1 MPPGLNPQQQLQF
14 ILNVMGD
21 RIASLEKN
29 QHALQLNIGA
39 VSGSGSGVNTE
50 MDDLKKKVEDLEGRF
65 TAFQQQPPQPVPQ
78 QPVQDPFDPSEWN
91 TRTEMLAAE
100 IQNVKELL
108 IGLQH
113 VVIQKVIPALLPPV
127 EDEQDP
133 ILDQSQVPVFM
144 EESVSVSNGVP
155 QLSTEYSN
163 SYSTALE
170 DPNQVRVDSNTW
182 NDTELE
188 DLVEN
193 D

>member
-1 MPPGLNPQQQLQF
+1 
-14 ILNVMGD
+14 
-21 RIASLEKN
+21 
-29 QHALQLNIGA
+29 
-39 VSGSGSGVNTE
+39 
-50 MDDLKKKVEDLEGRF
+50 
-65 TAFQQQPPQPVPQ
+65 
-78 QPVQDPFDPSEWN
+78 
-91 TRTEMLAAE
+91 MLAAE